1 MNNTNSNESTKSNE
15 SQSNVQPGQFAQTG
29 AQDAQPHKDAKP
41 SPTES
46 GEKLNAEKSAPAK
59 SDVAGSS
66 RR

>member
-29 AQDAQPHKDAKP
+29 SKDAQPHKDAKP

-46 GEKLNAEKSAPAK
+46 GEKLNAEKSALAK
-59 SDVAGSS
+59 SDEAGSS